1 MKHYLFAF
9 GLLLAV
15 LSATLSAPIARAQD
29 QAPAQDKVWVQIE
42 AMPTL
47 PDAEDRA
54 RAYASAFPNVAGF
67 QLRSGWYAIVIGPYG
82 VAEGAAKL
90 GELTR
95 ENLVPQDSYI
105 ADGSDFR
112 QQFWPIAGQTAP
124 ITPDTAPT
132 TAADPALETPDTVIA
147 APALTPPPAPVPEET
162 KAEARR
168 AESALPVEDRQ
179 ALQTALQWFGYY
191 ASTIDGDFGPGTRN
205 SMAAWQA
212 DNGGDPTGVLTTTQR
227 GTLLA
232 AYGQAQA
239 ELGLQTV
246 VETASGIE
254 ITLPTALVKFDHYEP
269 PFVHY
274 AQKDSSGVQVI
285 LISQPGDQST
295 LYGLYDILQTLEVVP
310 LGGERNRGERSF
322 TITARNSQL
331 ESYSYAELSGGLIKG
346 YILVWQ
352 PSDAERMTRV
362 LAAMQTSFKAFGATA
377 LDPGL
382 APMADDAREG
392 LLSGLEVRRPKFS
405 RSGFFIDQTGTVL
418 TTTEAVK
425 DCGRVTLEQDKE
437 ADVIFADDATG
448 VAMVKPQ
455 VALSPSAVAEFQTA
469 PERIGTEIAVSGYSY
484 EDTLPAPVLTF
495 GALEALQGLNG
506 EPGVKRLSLD
516 TRPGDAGGPILD
528 GTGSVLGMLLPTVAD
543 PKKLLPAGVV
553 FAATAASIATRLES
567 EGIVT
572 APSTRSGAMAPED
585 LSNLATGM
593 TVLVSCWD

>member
-1 MKHYLFAF
+1 MKQFVFALS
-9 GLLLAV
+9 LLM
-15 LSATLSAPIARAQD
+15 TIIFTPIARAQD
-29 QAPAQDKVWVQIE
+29 QVWVQIE

-47 PDAEDRA
+47 ADAEDRA
-54 RAYASAFPNVAGF
+54 RAYVSEFPNVAGF
-67 QLRSGWYAIVIGPYG
+67 QLRSGWYAIVIGPFG
-82 VAEGAAKL
+82 VAEAAAKL

-112 QQFWPIAGQTAP
+112 QQFWPNGAQGSTAAA
-124 ITPDTAPT
+124 DT
-132 TAADPALETPDTVIA
+132 TAITDPALETPNVVIA
-147 APALTPPPAPVPEET
+147 APALTPPPALVPEET

-168 AESALPVEDRQ
+168 AEAALPVEDRQ

-212 DNGGDPTGVLTTTQR
+212 DNGSDPTGVLTTTQR

-246 VETASGIE
+246 TETAAGIE

-274 AQKDSSGVQVI
+274 AQRDGSGVQVI

-322 TITARNSQL
+322 TITAKNSKL

-362 LAAMQTSFKAFGATA
+362 LAAMQTSFKAFGDTA

-382 APMADDAREG
+382 APMADDARAG

-405 RSGFFIDQTGTVL
+405 RTGFFIDATGTVL
-418 TTTEAVK
+418 TTSQAVAQ
-425 DCGRVTLEQDKE
+425 CGRITLEHDKD
-437 ADVIFADDATG
+437 ADVVFSDATSG
-448 VAMVKPQ
+448 IAMIKPR
-455 VALSPSAVAEFQTA
+455 VALSPVAIAEFQTA

-506 EPGVKRLSLD
+506 EPGIKRLSLD

-528 GTGSVLGMLLPTVAD
+528 GTGSVLGMLLPTVVD
-543 PKKLLPAGVV
+543 QKKLLPAGVV
-553 FAATAASIATRLES
+553 FAATAASIATRLAS

>member
-1 MKHYLFAF
+1 MKQFVFALS
-9 GLLLAV
+9 LLMTFV
-15 LSATLSAPIARAQD
+15 FTPIARAQD
-29 QAPAQDKVWVQIE
+29 QVWVQIE

-54 RAYASAFPNVAGF
+54 RAYVSEFPNVAGF
-67 QLRSGWYAIVIGPYG
+67 QLRSGWYAIVIGPFS
-82 VAEGAAKL
+82 VAEGAARL

-112 QQFWPIAGQTAP
+112 QQFWPNGAQGSTAAA
-124 ITPDTAPT
+124 DT
-132 TAADPALETPDTVIA
+132 TAITDPALETPNVVIA
-147 APALTPPPAPVPEET
+147 APALTPPPALVPEET

-168 AESALPVEDRQ
+168 AEAALPVEDRQ

-274 AQKDSSGVQVI
+274 AQKDGSGVQVI

-322 TITARNSQL
+322 TITAKNSKL

-362 LAAMQTSFKAFGATA
+362 LAAMQTSFKAFGDTA

-382 APMADDAREG
+382 APMADDARAG

-405 RSGFFIDQTGTVL
+405 RTGFFIDATGTVL
-418 TTTEAVK
+418 TTSQAVAQ
-425 DCGRVTLEQDKE
+425 CGRITLEHDKD
-437 ADVIFADDATG
+437 ADVVFSDATSG
-448 VAMVKPQ
+448 IAMIKPR
-455 VALSPSAVAEFQTA
+455 VALSPAAIAEFQTA

-506 EPGVKRLSLD
+506 EPGIKRLSLD

-528 GTGSVLGMLLPTVAD
+528 GTGSVLGMLLPTVVD
-543 PKKLLPAGVV
+543 QKKLLPAGVV
-553 FAATAASIATRLES
+553 FAATAASIATRLAS